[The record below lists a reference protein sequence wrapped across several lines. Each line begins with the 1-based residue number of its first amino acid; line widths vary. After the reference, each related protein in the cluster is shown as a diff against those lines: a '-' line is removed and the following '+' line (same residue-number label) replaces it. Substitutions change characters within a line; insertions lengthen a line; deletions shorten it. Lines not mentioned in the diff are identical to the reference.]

1 MNVEHFVMF
10 LDISH
15 TFDMTRLFVSFRQ
28 SVATRNLSSLVYS
41 DISHTFD
48 MTRLFVSLR
57 QSVATRNLPSLV
69 YSDISH
75 SFDMTDG
82 IWGNAIS

>member
-15 TFDMTRLFVSFRQ
+15 SFDMTRLFVSFRQ
-28 SVATRNLSSLVYS
+28 SVATRNLPSQVYS

-48 MTRLFVSLR
+48 MT
-57 QSVATRNLPSLV
+57 
-69 YSDISH
+69 
-75 SFDMTDG
+75 DG
-82 IWGNAIS
+82 IWDNTYIIVYLAIVG